1 MPFKKLL
8 KAMGPRMDGMDGWM
22 GGKTRNLFE
31 LVAPYLYIYI
41 YIIFF
46 LKCTHDICI

>member
-8 KAMGPRMDGMDGWM
+8 KAMGSTDGWMDGRM

-41 YIIFF
+41 YYIF